1 MEGQCEKKTDKY
13 FSWWNQRYLVLDRH
27 KLRYFADKNDKKNV
41 KLQKGFFDLRHIE
54 SLHRD
59 DEVEEHVILHIT
71 FRTERKKRTVLL
83 KFKIDDYDG
92 WLAIFSSYYD
102 YVHTPE
108 GPHGRQ
114 IPIPLNF
121 AEGMWACLDRLEK
134 IGAPNIEGLFRK
146 AGAERSCNKLEHA
159 LLFDGALKAKWPN
172 YEAHD
177 VSQVFSRL
185 LGNLP
190 EGILTASAWSDWNH
204 ARDLTDIKQCLSI
217 IPPLNR
223 IILQKLFSLLKI
235 LSSNPDTKMDIKALQ
250 IVFGVLMHHQDY
262 TSTSVVMIPNLT
274 DMFTILIEQYD
285 ECFPD
290 PISKFSTRPTA
301 IFSNLALVPKF
312 NRYRDTDPSP
322 RTVSEHYRRR
332 SENDMRL
339 ASPKVHTKSHDAI
352 SMKDQSTK
360 PLSTKPPHHHPH
372 RKKGPKSE
380 RPPPQHMSWNH
391 PLPPHQKL
399 ARKAKTM
406 YHPRSREPSAMSVV
420 SAESTPARIGHERY
434 ESKASDMDYRHPKE
448 KTSYIHNYGGSD
460 YDEGKDYSEFDEFEG
475 PGMPKSSTDYSTGKS
490 KSSADYSSGM
500 TTSEETFRRVVSAH
514 GKNVGS
520 KKMRTHDQIDERDLW
535 DLMNLE
541 EEVLAAKM
549 RDMSSGDLRRFLK
562 VAIYQISISEDREQS
577 FVYNIKDLQQQIDR
591 LSQQNQ
597 MLKKRSRNYADPRR
611 SMEPTLPQIPD
622 TTPQRKRDSGS
633 FRNSISTTLHSFR
646 NSLFPKNN
654 PKLEDRPSTM
664 DLQHVKG
671 QCRQMRADFAQL
683 RNHMEDSFRAF
694 ESEMNAE
701 SNRIFSMLRRSS
713 EEPFRKKK
721 KSNTLLSHM
730 RTVRHDSNAVIDKV
744 CDFSNRISMILDSV
758 PATERGLQ
766 NGSSRD
772 LKQFGGSDFH
782 LSL

>member
-27 KLRYFADKNDKKNV
+27 KLRYYADKNDKKIV

-59 DEVEEHVILHIT
+59 DEVEDHVILHIT

-83 KFKIDDYDG
+83 KFKVDDYDG
-92 WLAIFSSYYD
+92 WLAIFSSYYE

-114 IPIPLNF
+114 IPIPINF

-134 IGAPNIEGLFRK
+134 IGAQNIEGLFRK

-159 LLFDGALKAKWPN
+159 LLFDGVLKAKWPN

-185 LGNLP
+185 LDNLP
-190 EGILTASAWSDWNH
+190 EGILTSAAWSDWNH

-235 LSSNPDTKMDIKALQ
+235 LSSNPETKMDIKALQ
-250 IVFGVLMHHQDY
+250 IVFGVLMHHQDF

-274 DMFTILIEQYD
+274 DMFTVLIEQYD

-290 PISKFSTRPTA
+290 PISKFSTRPTP

-332 SENDMRL
+332 SLNDMRL
-339 ASPKVHTKSHDAI
+339 VSPKVHTKSHDAI
-352 SMKDQSTK
+352 SMKDHPTPQ
-360 PLSTKPPHHHPH
+360 HHQPH

-380 RPPPQHMSWNH
+380 RPPPQNMSWNH
-391 PLPPHQKL
+391 PLPPHQTTSRRKL

-406 YHPRSREPSAMSVV
+406 YQPRSREPSAMSVV
-420 SAESTPARIGHERY
+420 SAESTPAKIGHERY
-434 ESKASDMDYRHPKE
+434 ESKADMDYRHPKE
-448 KTSYIHNYGGSD
+448 KTSYIHHYGGSD
-460 YDEGKDYSEFDEFEG
+460 YDDGKDYSEFDEDMP
-475 PGMPKSSTDYSTGKS
+475 PGMSKNSADYSTG
-490 KSSADYSSGM
+490 M
-500 TTSEETFRRVVSAH
+500 TTAEDNFRRMASVH
-514 GKNVGS
+514 GKNVGN
-520 KKMRTHDQIDERDLW
+520 KKMRDHDQVDERDLW

-549 RDMSSGDLRRFLK
+549 GDMSSGDLRRFLR

-597 MLKKRSRNYADPRR
+597 MLKKRSKSYADPRR
-611 SMEPTLPQIPD
+611 SIEPTLPQIPD
-622 TTPQRKRDSGS
+622 TLQRKRDSGS
-633 FRNSISTTLHSFR
+633 FRNSLSTTLHSFR
-646 NSLFPKNN
+646 NSLFPKTN

-683 RNHMEDSFRAF
+683 RNHIEDSFRAF

-713 EEPFRKKK
+713 EEPARKKK
-721 KSNTLLSHM
+721 NSNTLLSQM
-730 RTVRHDSNAVIDKV
+730 RSVRHDSNAVIDKV

-758 PATERGLQ
+758 PATERSGKP
-766 NGSSRD
+766 NNSS
-772 LKQFGGSDFH
+772 QFGGSDFH